1 MKQIEHDMIA
11 AIRSRESLNLGNTRV
26 TQDLDGGIAS
36 IRLFDNL
43 IGQVHY
49 SAGKLYLTDC
59 GYRTA
64 TTKSRLNALLDMLTA
79 TGGGQGIYQQSG
91 LWYWKQGEAW
101 PGTATVRLVL

>member
-1 MKQIEHDMIA
+1 MKLIEHDMIA
-11 AIRSRESLNLGNTRV
+11 AIGSRESLNWGNTRV
-26 TQDLDGGIAS
+26 VQDPDNRIAS
-36 IRLFDNL
+36 VRLFDNL

-64 TTKSRLNALLDMLTA
+64 TTRSRLNALLDMLTT
-79 TGGGQGIYQQSG
+79 TGGDQGIYQQSG

-101 PGTATVRLVL
+101 PGTATVRLVF